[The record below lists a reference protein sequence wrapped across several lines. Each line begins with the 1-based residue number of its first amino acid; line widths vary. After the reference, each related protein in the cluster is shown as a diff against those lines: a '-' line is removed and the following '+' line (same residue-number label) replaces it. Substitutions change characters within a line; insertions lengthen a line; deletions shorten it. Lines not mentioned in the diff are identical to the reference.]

1 MLVLALAAGALF
13 GAQPDVSQG
22 KRVLVIVNSS
32 DPESIRLG
40 RYYSEKRGVP
50 RENMVVLET
59 TPSDEVRR
67 AQFEKEIEAPVK
79 AALAKAKTPIDYL
92 LLIRGVPLRI
102 REGGY
107 SVDSLL
113 MSADVKTQPLPVGKD
128 TFEIADNP
136 YFGKTEPF
144 SHAKFG
150 FYLACRLDGYTFEDV
165 RNLVDHSLAAK
176 RSKGPFLLDQTPG
189 KRVQSYGEL
198 QSLMDKAT
206 DLLKA
211 KGFSTIF
218 DKELTFVGSP
228 EPVAGYVSW
237 GSNDNRYDVNVYHS
251 LRFQPGAIAET
262 FVSTSGRA
270 FHPVTSGQS
279 LIADLIAQ
287 GVTGVKGYVSEPYLI
302 AMAKPDLLFGR
313 YTSGANLADSFYSA
327 SPAVHW
333 KDIVIGDPLCAPY
346 K

>member
-1 MLVLALAAGALF
+1 MLVLALAAGVWI

-32 DPESIRLG
+32 DPDSIRLG
-40 RYYSEKRGVP
+40 QYYAGKRGVP
-50 RENMVVLET
+50 KDNIVLLET
-59 TPSDEVRR
+59 TPTDEIRR
-67 AQFEKEIEAPVK
+67 AQFETEIQAPVK
-79 AALAKAKTPIDYL
+79 AALAKTKNPIDYL
-92 LLIRGVPLRI
+92 LLIRGIPLRV

-113 MSADVKTQPLPVGKD
+113 MSGEVKRQPLTVG
-128 TFEIADNP
+128 TATCEIADNP

-150 FYLACRLDGYTFEDV
+150 IYLACRLDGYSLEDG
-165 RNLVDHSLAAK
+165 RALVDRSLAAK
-176 RSKGPFLLDQTPG
+176 KSKGPFLLDQTPG
-189 KRVQSYGEL
+189 KRVSSYGEL
-198 QSLMDKAT
+198 QLLMDKAT
-206 DLLKA
+206 DILKT

-218 DKELTFVGSP
+218 DKELTFVGSA

-237 GSNDNRYDVNVYHS
+237 GSNDNKYDVNVYHS
-251 LRFQPGAIAET
+251 LRFQAGAIAET
-262 FVSTSGRA
+262 FVSTSGRS
-270 FHPVTSGQS
+270 FHPVTGGQS

-302 AMAKPDLLFGR
+302 AMAKPDLLFDR

-333 KDIVIGDPLCAPY
+333 KDIVVGDPLCAPY

>member
-1 MLVLALAAGALF
+1 MVVLALAAGAMF

-22 KRVLVIVNSS
+22 KRVLVIVNTS

-40 RYYSEKRGVP
+40 RYYAEKRGVP
-50 RENMVVLET
+50 KDNMVLLET
-59 TPSDEVRR
+59 ATTDEIRR
-67 AQFEKEIEAPVK
+67 PQFEKEIEAPVK
-79 AALAKAKTPIDYL
+79 AALAKTKSPIDYL
-92 LLIRGVPLRI
+92 LLIQGMPLRV

-113 MSADVKTQPLPVGKD
+113 MSGGVKTQPLTVGKD
-128 TFEIADNP
+128 IFEIADNP

-144 SHAKFG
+144 SRAKFG
-150 FYLACRLDGYTFEDV
+150 FYLACRLDGYSFEDA
-165 RNLVDHSLAAK
+165 RSLVDRSLAAK

-198 QSLMDKAT
+198 QQTMDKAN

-211 KGFSTIF
+211 KGVSTIF
-218 DKELTFVGSP
+218 DKELTFVGSA

-237 GSNDNRYDVNVYHS
+237 GSNDNKYDVNVYHS
-251 LRFQPGAIAET
+251 LKFQAGAIAET
-262 FVSTSGRA
+262 FVSTSGRT
-270 FHPVTSGQS
+270 FHPVTTGQS

-302 AMAKPDLLFGR
+302 AMAKPDLLFDR
-313 YTSGANLADSFYSA
+313 YTSGANLADSFYAA

-333 KDIVIGDPLCAPY
+333 KDIVVGDPLCAPY